1 MQMSNV
7 ESYPAELIE
16 LQGETNT
23 ALPYII
29 FGGVDLIMGCLVLML
44 PETTGTS
51 LPSNVREAEQ
61 FEK

>member
-1 MQMSNV
+1 
-7 ESYPAELIE
+7 LIE

-44 PETTGTS
+44 PETKGTS
-51 LPSNVREAEQ
+51 LPSNVQEAEQ